1 MCCPYNNSIPVEIK
15 SFLGLS
21 NEVSILFFFSDT
33 FVWMVLVPA
42 SYVLVFLVLV
52 FDDDVS
58 YVCVSDFEVL
68 VFYSEV

>member
-1 MCCPYNNSIPVEIK
+1 MRYQFFS
-15 SFLGLS
+15 
-21 NEVSILFFFSDT
+21 FFSDT

>member
-1 MCCPYNNSIPVEIK
+1 MCCPYNNSIPVELK

-21 NEVSILFFFSDT
+21 NEVCLLFSFAAP
-33 FVWMVLVPA
+33 FVWLGLVPTA
-42 SYVLVFLVLV
+42 SVLVFLVLV

>member
-1 MCCPYNNSIPVEIK
+1 MRYQFFS
-15 SFLGLS
+15 
-21 NEVSILFFFSDT
+21 FFSDT
-33 FVWMVLVPA
+33 FVWILVPA

-68 VFYSEV
+68 VFLSEV